1 MKKFLLFVG
10 TLAVGIGVANAAV
23 RDASSINR
31 QSTATSTAQTVSS
44 RGDARTATPRAGTVT
59 VRTAATTA
67 AQSRTAT
74 RATTNTTARTARN
87 TVQSATARS
96 ATAAKSARTARSGAT
111 TVAAAS
117 ISRAARTPARAGTTT
132 ATASNTFGTGYN
144 ACRDAYFTCMDQFC
158 AQQNDTYRRC
168 VCSSRLSDIQARERK
183 LAQTGDQLQ
192 DFKDLNIE
200 VIPKTGAEV
209 KAMLNATA
217 GETIA
222 ANARDKSDSAQ
233 KLAGI
238 SEVLSNTKSKA
249 LSTQGTLDIAGDI
262 NAIWAT
268 TDLASG
274 AQIANLT
281 GESLYNAVHS
291 QCVDLISNQC
301 ASTATL
307 NMVVSAY
314 GMYIENDCT
323 ALSTALD
330 KKYTAAN
337 AAIRDAESEMHA
349 ARLENYDAHNS
360 TAIND
365 CIAQVRKDITAD
377 TACGTDYVH
386 CLDVSGRYLNR
397 DTGEPIYTAD
407 FYQLESSISLA
418 GDILNNQ
425 SNRMIVNE
433 LNNKRAFAARG
444 LETCRDLA
452 DEVWDE
458 FMRQAITEIYQGQ
471 HERIRQVKNECL
483 DVVNQCYDT
492 QSKSLK
498 DFSNVKEQLLLGSRL
513 ELSEEMC
520 REKLYAC
527 ANLYGGGSKGME
539 ELVNAMGT
547 ITDQKI
553 AQQCQ
558 ATLLDY
564 AKEMCAVP
572 SNDSLHSYPFGCRT
586 YNPGSMYYAAM
597 CPLNGTT
604 SGITGDT
611 GNGDE
616 DPGKNPSRAPE
627 QGGTQS
633 GGYSCPTKKKY
644 TKCNKTYYMA
654 QSATNPT
661 YNGNPRAGNAC
672 LPCNMAGDGC
682 ECMGG
687 TSAPICG
694 GMSQCGDYE
703 GSLYQ
708 KLARYAQQTCIR
720 PSQSSNGTLPNNILQ
735 DVNVVMDTIRT
746 DMARELSKECERLG
760 GIWIDTEHDD
770 TATSDDAD
778 DSENPPSRGDSG
790 TGTGTTGADTIY
802 DKRTHPTHKR
812 FYIETSANT
821 KWGYCASPDDGTVA
835 SPKEGCTKTGGTWS
849 DTTSEC
855 TCGTYEMTKA
865 DGTSE
870 TKQKKWNAGTMR
882 CVYLTPE
889 DACKATDG
897 TWGTSSCTC
906 PTGKKLNT
914 TTYECE

>member
-1 MKKFLLFVG
+1 MKKFLLFAG
-10 TLAVGIGVANAAV
+10 TIAVGIGFANAAV
-23 RDASSINR
+23 RDTSSITR
-31 QSTATSTAQTVSS
+31 QTGATQSAQNITART
-44 RGDARTATPRAGTVT
+44 GDARAATPRAGTVT
-59 VRTAATTA
+59 TRTAART
-67 AQSRTAT
+67 QSRAT
-74 RATTNTTARTARN
+74 SRAATTTTARTARN
-87 TVQSATARS
+87 TVQSTAARTAT
-96 ATAAKSARTARSGAT
+96 TAKSARTAT
-111 TVAAAS
+111 NTVAAVSS
-117 ISRAARTPARAGTTT
+117 IARAARTPARAATT
-132 ATASNTFGTGYN
+132 TASNTFGTGYN
-144 ACRDAYFTCMDQFC
+144 TCRDAYFSCMDQFC
-158 AQQNDTYRRC
+158 AKQNDTYRRC
-168 VCSSRLSDIQARERK
+168 VCSARLNDIQARERT
-183 LAQTGDQLQ
+183 LSQTSDQLQ

-291 QCVDLISNQC
+291 QCVELIASQC

-330 KKYTAAN
+330 KKYTQAN
-337 AAIRDAESEMHA
+337 AAIRAAESEMHT

-360 TAIND
+360 TSIND

-377 TACGTDYVH
+377 TACGTNYVH

-407 FYQLESSISLA
+407 FYQLESSISLS

-425 SNRMIVNE
+425 ANRMIVNE

-492 QSKSLK
+492 QSQSLK

-520 REKLYAC
+520 REKLSAC
-527 ANLYGGGSKGME
+527 ANLYGGGSKGMT
-539 ELVNAMGT
+539 ELVNTMKT

-558 ATLLDY
+558 TTLMDY

-572 SNDSLHSYPFGCRT
+572 SNDSLHAYPFGCRT
-586 YNPGSMYYAAM
+586 YNPGSMYYAAI
-597 CPLNGTT
+597 CPATGTSVGTT
-604 SGITGDT
+604 PSTD
-611 GNGDE
+611 NKDDE
-616 DPGKNPSRAPE
+616 TEPQRLSPSAL
-627 QGGTQS
+627 TQS
-633 GGYSCPTKKKY
+633 SGYSCPAYRKY
-644 TKCNKTYYMA
+644 TDCSRGYYMA
-654 QSATNPT
+654 KSATNPQYDGT
-661 YNGNPRAGNAC
+661 PRAGNAC
-672 LPCNMAGDGC
+672 LPCDTLGRSDCTCA
-682 ECMGG
+682 GG

-694 GMSQCGDYE
+694 GQSICGDYE

-708 KLARYAQQTCIR
+708 KLVRYAQQTCVR
-720 PSQSSNGTLPNNILQ
+720 PSESSDPLPSSILQ
-735 DVNVVMDTIRT
+735 DVNVVMDSIKIE
-746 DMARELSKECERLG
+746 MARELAKECERLG
-760 GIWIDTEHDD
+760 GIWIDTERDD
-770 TATSDDAD
+770 IVSGGTSSALKA
-778 DSENPPSRGDSG
+778 PSRSSG
-790 TGTGTTGADTIY
+790 TGADTIF
-802 DKRTHPTHKR
+802 DKQTHATHKK
-812 FYIETSANT
+812 FYIETSAST
-821 KWGYCASPDDGTVA
+821 KWGYCASPDNGTVA
-835 SPKEGCTKTGGTWS
+835 SQKEGCTTTGGTWS
-849 DTTSEC
+849 DTKSEC
-855 TCGTYEMTKA
+855 TCNTYTVTNAE
-865 DGTSE
+865 GISE
-870 TKQKKWNAGTMR
+870 THQKLWNATAMR
-882 CVYLTPE
+882 CVYPDSKT
-889 DACKATDG
+889 ACEQTGG
-897 TWGTSSCTC
+897 TYGTTCTC
-906 PTGKKLNT
+906 PTGKTLNT

>member
-1 MKKFLLFVG
+1 MKKFLLFVS
-10 TLAVGIGVANAAV
+10 TLAVGIGVSNAAV
-23 RDASSINR
+23 RDAASVSR
-31 QSTATSTAQTVSS
+31 QSSATTSAQTITS
-44 RGDARTATPRAGTVT
+44 RSDARTATPRTGAISTA
-59 VRTAATTA
+59 RTSAAT
-67 AQSRTAT
+67 QSRTAS
-74 RATTNTTARTARN
+74 RTTASTNARTARN
-87 TVQSATARS
+87 TIQTTTARTATATKGARS
-96 ATAAKSARTARSGAT
+96 ARTSTPT
-111 TVAAAS
+111 TVSAS
-117 ISRAARTPARAGTTT
+117 ISRAARTPARAGANV

-144 ACRDAYFTCMDQFC
+144 SCRDAYFTCMDQFC
-158 AQQNDTYRRC
+158 AKQNDTYRRC
-168 VCSSRLSDIQARERK
+168 VCSSRLSDIQARERR

-291 QCVDLISNQC
+291 QCVELISNQC

-360 TAIND
+360 TTIND

-397 DTGEPIYTAD
+397 DTGEPIYTTD

-433 LNNKRAFAARG
+433 LNNKRVFAKRG

-498 DFSNVKEQLLLGSRL
+498 DFSNTKEQLLLGSRL

-520 REKLYAC
+520 SEKLYAC
-527 ANLYGGGSKGME
+527 ANLYGGGTKGME

-558 ATLLDY
+558 TALLDY
-564 AKEMCAVP
+564 AKDMCAVP

-586 YNPGSMYYAAM
+586 YAPGSLYYATM
-597 CPLNGTT
+597 CPISGTSTMGPKQDT
-604 SGITGDT
+604 SD
-611 GNGDE
+611 D
-616 DPGKNPSRAPE
+616 DPSGAP
-627 QGGTQS
+627 QKTQSKATSAQS
-633 GGYSCPTKKKY
+633 GGFSCPAQTKY
-644 TKCNKTYYMA
+644 INCNPGYYMA
-654 QSATNPT
+654 QSQTNKQYYGT
-661 YNGNPRAGNAC
+661 PRSGNAC
-672 LPCNMAGDGC
+672 LPCENGC
-682 ECMGG
+682 DCLGG

-694 GMSQCGDYE
+694 GVSICSDYE

-720 PSQSSNGTLPNNILQ
+720 PSQSSSGTLPNNILQ
-735 DVNVVMDTIRT
+735 DVNVVMDSIRI

-770 TATSDDAD
+770 TAAETS
-778 DSENPPSRGDSG
+778 SGTTTSPTSRGDSD
-790 TGTGTTGADTIY
+790 TGTTGADTIF

-812 FYIETSANT
+812 FYLETNAST
-821 KWGYCASPDDGTVA
+821 KWGYCASPYDGTVT
-835 SPKEGCTKTGGTWS
+835 SPKDGCIKTGGTWS
-849 DTTSEC
+849 DTVSEC
-855 TCGTYEMTKA
+855 TCPTYTINNA
-865 DGTSE
+865 DGTEE
-870 TKQKKWNAGTMR
+870 TQQKKWNATSMR
-882 CVYLTPE
+882 CVYP
-889 DACKATDG
+889 DAQTACTQTG
-897 TWGTSSCTC
+897 GEWTTSCAC
-906 PTGKKLNT
+906 PTNKKLNA